1 MSTVHWI
8 QTICEVMI
16 IALIIVGLIYEP
28 VLVAWE
34 DKQKEKVLKALKE
47 RKALRK

>member
-1 MSTVHWI
+1 MSNIHFI
-8 QTICEVMI
+8 QTGFELVIV
-16 IALIIVGLIYEP
+16 ALVILGIIYEP
-28 VLVAWE
+28 VLAAWE

>member
-1 MSTVHWI
+1 MII
-8 QTICEVMI
+8 QTLFEIVL
-16 IALIIVGLIYEP
+16 IATIVVCIIYEP